1 MVELQPVVTCS
12 CGMVEVVPEPED
24 GQSLFGTASFKSL
37 KHEEI
42 CMGSSSVKSRFVKD
56 E

>member
-12 CGMVEVVPEPED
+12 CGMAEVVPERED
-24 GQSLFGTASFKSL
+24 GQSLFGTACFKSL
-37 KHEEI
+37 RHEGT
-42 CMGSSSVKSRFVKD
+42 CAGSSSVKSRFVKN

>member
-12 CGMVEVVPEPED
+12 CGMAEVVPERED
-24 GQSLFGTASFKSL
+24 GQSLFGTACFKSL
-37 KHEEI
+37 RHEDT
-42 CMGSSSVKSRFVKD
+42 CVGSSSVKWRFVNN

>member
-12 CGMVEVVPEPED
+12 CGMAEVVPEREG
-24 GQSLFGTASFKSL
+24 GQSLFGTACFKSL
-37 KHEEI
+37 KHGEL
-42 CMGSSSVKSRFVKD
+42 CRGTSKVKSRFVKD